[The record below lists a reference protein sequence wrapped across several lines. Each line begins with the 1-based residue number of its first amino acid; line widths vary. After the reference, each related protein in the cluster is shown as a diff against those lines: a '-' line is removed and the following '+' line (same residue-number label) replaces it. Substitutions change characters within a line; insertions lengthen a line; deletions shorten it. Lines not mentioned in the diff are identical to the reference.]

1 MGKAIEAYYV
11 NGVGY
16 SAVVQS
22 DDGRYSVVSSSE
34 DCDFRVDRFV
44 GLDEARKR
52 ARSWLDLP
60 DDAEPVVR
68 WGEQRG

>member
-22 DDGRYSVVSSSE
+22 DDGRYAVVSSSE

-60 DDAEPVVR
+60 DDAEPVFR
-68 WGEQRG
+68 WDD